1 MALTRPALR
10 LPVPVLPLL
19 LALSPACTSAPAV
32 VDGSSTIS
40 CDWTMFPP
48 IPGNGNPGPY
58 RKTFAVEAA
67 VDGTPMAW
75 RLGTTRIAR
84 RYIRWV
90 NPQPQRG
97 IAAEASACDGQ
108 LLQFRGG
115 SDQQLVVLGWESPFA
130 IVEVGNV
137 TTALGGSGEADG
149 TRLQRWSVADAV
161 WTPDTGAGTVNY
173 TLPCADGSLA
183 RAAVVEQ
190 RAMEASGGW
199 QRSIELQRRC
209 PKVYHHMMVNIASDK
224 PVLLRSQSRS
234 VSEGT

>member
-1 MALTRPALR
+1 MAAWDDSHLTALHTLGRPT
-10 LPVPVLPLL
+10 VP
-19 LALSPACTSAPAV
+19 ARHCRRKRRKQSSPAPC
-32 VDGSSTIS
+32 
-40 CDWTMFPP
+40 
-48 IPGNGNPGPY
+48 GP
-58 RKTFAVEAA
+58 
-67 VDGTPMAW
+67 
-75 RLGTTRIAR
+75 
-84 RYIRWV
+84 
-90 NPQPQRG
+90 
-97 IAAEASACDGQ
+97 
-108 LLQFRGG
+108 
-115 SDQQLVVLGWESPFA
+115 DQQLVVLGWESPFA